1 MPGRNSGDSPGLRL
15 GTLVNRA
22 GRTLNRV
29 RSPTDN
35 RPHAHPGVV
44 IVRHEPKMP
53 AEFDDSSQ
61 LAPVVI
67 GAANGG
73 SGNVVDSKHTG
84 TLHEISYEDGLSQ
97 PIVPTARPHVT
108 QRAVGG
114 RAAIRFVQALTWS
127 AVLVMLLG
135 PVSSTRAKV
144 VPRSVLPGVG
154 QGGVREAVDVNQP
167 PWRGVVLVQTEV
179 GLHCT
184 GALVGPRLV
193 LTAAHCL
200 FGRGTGR
207 LVRPSSIHILVGYS
221 YGNYEGH
228 ARAVAVEIG
237 SGFALGLDGQRLPSS
252 PPDADWAVLTM
263 DAPLGTPDRLLPLS
277 REFPAPGTPVVLGG
291 YEQDRA
297 QVIVADV
304 ACHVIG
310 AVQAGNSVMLR
321 HSCAGTRG
329 ASGAPL
335 LARASNRSWAVV
347 GIASV
352 SWVGASGGDAVP
364 ISTITGSVSLH

>member
-1 MPGRNSGDSPGLRL
+1 
-15 GTLVNRA
+15 
-22 GRTLNRV
+22 
-29 RSPTDN
+29 
-35 RPHAHPGVV
+35 
-44 IVRHEPKMP
+44 MP
-53 AEFDDSSQ
+53 AEFDDGGQ
-61 LAPVVI
+61 LAPFII

-73 SGNVVDSKHTG
+73 SGNVVDSKHSG
-84 TLHEISYEDGLSQ
+84 TLHEISREGGLSL
-97 PIVPTARPHVT
+97 PIVPTPRLHVT

-114 RAAIRFVQALTWS
+114 RAAIRFVQTLAWS
-127 AVLVMLLG
+127 AGLVMLLG
-135 PVSSTRAKV
+135 PVSIRQARV
-144 VPRSVLPGVG
+144 VPRSVLPGLG
-154 QGGVREAVDVNQP
+154 RDGVREAVDVDQP
-167 PWRGVVLVQTEV
+167 PWRGVVRVQTEV

-200 FGRGTGR
+200 FGRGTRR

-221 YGNYEGH
+221 HGNYDGH

-237 SGFALGLDGQRLPSS
+237 SGFALGLDRQRLPSS

-277 REFPAPGTPVVLGG
+277 REFPAPGTPLMLGG

-304 ACHVIG
+304 GCYVIG
-310 AVQAGNSVMLR
+310 AVQADNSVMLR

-335 LARASNRSWAVV
+335 LARASDRSWAVV

-364 ISTITGSVSLH
+364 ISAITNSVSLH